1 MRPDAGPEGHQ
12 NPGMNIEIR
21 ATNVEVTAALEE
33 HITRKIRA
41 AIGAQRDHLDRVLV
55 RICDVNGPK
64 GGRDIH
70 CHVVARL
77 RGRTLVVH
85 DLAEDSYEAAA
96 HAAARLSE
104 LMVSVVER
112 HRPSRTSMR
121 YVTSVIGPS
130 GR

>member
-1 MRPDAGPEGHQ
+1 
-12 NPGMNIEIR
+12 MNIEIR
-21 ATNVEVTAALEE
+21 ATNVEVTVALEQ
-33 HITRKIRA
+33 HITTKFRG

-85 DLAEDSYEAAA
+85 DLAEDAYAATT

-104 LMVSVVER
+104 LMVSVIER
-112 HRPSRTSMR
+112 HRPSRASLR

>member
-1 MRPDAGPEGHQ
+1 
-12 NPGMNIEIR
+12 MNIEIR
-21 ATNVEVTAALEE
+21 ATNVEITSALEE
-33 HITRKIRA
+33 HITRKVRL

-55 RICDVNGPK
+55 RICDVNGPM

-85 DLAEDSYEAAA
+85 DLAGDAHEAATN
-96 HAAARLSE
+96 AAARLSE

-112 HRPSRTSMR
+112 HRSSRASSR
-121 YVTSVIGPS
+121 YITSVTGPL
-130 GR
+130 RVER

>member
-1 MRPDAGPEGHQ
+1 
-12 NPGMNIEIR
+12 MNIEIR
-21 ATNVEVTAALEE
+21 ATNVEITTALEE
-33 HITRKIRA
+33 HITRKIRLA
-41 AIGAQRDHLDRVLV
+41 VGAQRDHLDRVLV

-85 DLAEDSYEAAA
+85 DLAEDSTEAATN
-96 HAAARLSE
+96 AAARLGE

-112 HRPSRTSMR
+112 HRPSRTSLR
-121 YVTSVIGPS
+121 YVTSVTGPL
-130 GR
+130 RVAR

>member
-1 MRPDAGPEGHQ
+1 
-12 NPGMNIEIR
+12 MNIEIR
-21 ATNVEVTAALEE
+21 ATNVEITSALEE

-41 AIGAQRDHLDRVLV
+41 AVGLQRDHLDRILV

-70 CHVVARL
+70 CHIVARL
-77 RGRTLVVH
+77 RKRTLVVH
-85 DLAEDSYEAAA
+85 DLADDAYVAAT

-112 HRPSRTSMR
+112 HRPSRASLR
-121 YVTSVIGPS
+121 YVTSVIGPVE
-130 GR
+130 R

>member
-1 MRPDAGPEGHQ
+1 
-12 NPGMNIEIR
+12 MNIEIR
-21 ATNVEVTAALEE
+21 ATNLEISAALEE
-33 HITRKIRA
+33 HVTTKISAAVRA
-41 AIGAQRDHLDRVLV
+41 RRDQLERVLV
-55 RICDVNGPK
+55 RLSDINGPK

-77 RGRTLVVH
+77 CGRTLVVH
-85 DLAEDSYEAAA
+85 DLSENAYDAAT

-112 HRPSRTSMR
+112 HRPSRKSVRYATPVSSMR
-121 YVTSVIGPS
+121 LS

>member
-1 MRPDAGPEGHQ
+1 
-12 NPGMNIEIR
+12 MNIEIR
-21 ATNVEVTAALEE
+21 ATNVEVTSALEQ
-33 HITRKIRA
+33 HITRKIRG

-85 DLAEDSYEAAA
+85 DLAGDAYEAASNA
-96 HAAARLSE
+96 SARLSE

-112 HRPSRTSMR
+112 HRPSRTSVR
-121 YVTSVIGPS
+121 YVTSVTAPLRGAA
-130 GR
+130 R

>member
-1 MRPDAGPEGHQ
+1 
-12 NPGMNIEIR
+12 MNIEIR
-21 ATNVEVTAALEE
+21 ATNVEITTALEE
-33 HITRKIRA
+33 HITRKIRG

-55 RICDVNGPK
+55 RICDVNGPN

-85 DLAEDSYEAAA
+85 DLAEDALDASTN
-96 HAAARLSE
+96 AAARLSE

-112 HRPSRTSMR
+112 HRISRATGR
-121 YVTSVIGPS
+121 YVTSVIAPRS
-130 GR
+130 TAR

>member
-1 MRPDAGPEGHQ
+1 
-12 NPGMNIEIR
+12 MNIEIR
-21 ATNVEVTAALEE
+21 ATNVEVTTALEE
-33 HITRKIRA
+33 HITRKIRG
-41 AIGAQRDHLDRVLV
+41 AIGVQRDHLDRVLV

-85 DLAEDSYEAAA
+85 DLGADATEAATN
-96 HAAARLSE
+96 AAARLGE

-112 HRPSRTSMR
+112 HRPSRASSR
-121 YVTSVIGPS
+121 YVTSVTAPL
-130 GR
+130 RAVR

>member
-1 MRPDAGPEGHQ
+1 
-12 NPGMNIEIR
+12 MNIEIR
-21 ATNVEVTAALEE
+21 ATNVEVTAALEQ
-33 HITRKIRA
+33 HITTKISA
-41 AIGAQRDHLDRVLV
+41 AVRFQRDHLDRVLV

-85 DLAEDSYEAAA
+85 DLAEDAYDAAT

-104 LMVSVVER
+104 LMVGVVER
-112 HRPSRTSMR
+112 YRPSRASLR
-121 YVTSVIGPS
+121 YVTSVTGPS